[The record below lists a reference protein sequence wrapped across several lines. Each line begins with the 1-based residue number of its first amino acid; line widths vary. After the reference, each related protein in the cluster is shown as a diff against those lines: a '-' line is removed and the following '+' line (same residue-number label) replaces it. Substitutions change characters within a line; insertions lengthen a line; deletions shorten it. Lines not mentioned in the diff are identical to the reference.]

1 MRFANKVAAVTGAGQ
16 GMGRAIAQQLAREG
30 ATVVA
35 VDVKEEKVRETLAE
49 VGQSEIGMAR
59 VCNIADSAA
68 VAALFAEVDARY
80 GRLDVLVNNA
90 GIGSARKDGFD
101 KQFARIAERN
111 KQIARGET
119 PTVFPDITIDMQDEG
134 WLGVLN
140 VNLNGTFYCTREALK
155 VMIKH
160 GCKGSITSIS
170 STSAISGEGAPH
182 YAASKAALL
191 GMTRSMARELGPR
204 GIRVNVV
211 IPGPVN
217 TPIMANVPADWK
229 NSMVAA
235 IPLGRIGEP
244 EDIARVVAFV
254 ASDDAAMITGADIV
268 ANGGSYFK

>member
-1 MRFANKVAAVTGAGQ
+1 MRFQGKVAVVTGAGQ
-16 GMGRAIAQQLAREG
+16 GMGRAIAHQLIQEG

-35 VDVKEEKVRETLAE
+35 ADVKEAGVQETLAM
-49 VGQSEIGMAR
+49 VNHTAGLAR

-68 VAALFAEVDARY
+68 VAALFAEVDAKY

-90 GIGSARKDGFD
+90 GIGSARKDGYD

-111 KQIARGET
+111 AQIARGET

-134 WLGVLN
+134 WLGVIN

-160 GCKGSITSIS
+160 SIAGAIVNIC

-191 GMTRSMARELGPR
+191 GMARSMAKELGPR
-204 GIRVNVV
+204 GIRVNNVL
-211 IPGPVN
+211 PGPVN
-217 TPIMANVPADWK
+217 TPVMANIPKDWK

-235 IPLGRIGEP
+235 IPLGRIGESA
-244 EDIARVVAFV
+244 DIAKVVAFA
-254 ASDDAAMITGADIV
+254 ASDDACMITGADLV